1 MKKRQVVNHTPLSQG
16 FGGVWAKYKGGLGKL
31 PLYFMLTAIAL
42 LYIEPVFYMISMS
55 FKSTSDIIDPT
66 TKWFPKNATLI
77 NLQYAF
83 QQMNISTTFL
93 ANRSV
98 WASLMRST
106 LFVSVLTTFI
116 PAGIQV
122 LTCGIAGYAF
132 ARLKF
137 PFKKLLTVL
146 LVFTYIV
153 PPQTIA
159 IPYAWV
165 LNALGIV
172 NSPLAFIVPAIFA
185 GGIKGSLFIIIY
197 MQFFRKIPKEL
208 EEAAYIDGA
217 NRVSI
222 FFKVMFPLAKPA
234 IITVFLFSM
243 VWHWNESFLTSLIYT
258 RVGTLGT
265 QIKVLE
271 KAIENVPY
279 DYSIQPVKMACALL
293 FMVPMLVIYFFT
305 QKHFTQ
311 SIERTGLVE

>member
-1 MKKRQVVNHTPLSQG
+1 MKKATINHSALSRG
-16 FGGVWAKYKGGLGKL
+16 FAGIWAKYKGIIGKI

-66 TKWFPKNATLI
+66 TKWFPKNATLV
-77 NLQYAF
+77 NMEYAF
-83 QQMNISTTFL
+83 KQMSIGTTFL
-93 ANRSV
+93 PNRSV
-98 WASLMRST
+98 WDSLMRST
-106 LFVSVLTTFI
+106 LFVSVLTTFP
-116 PAGIQV
+116 PALLQV

-132 ARLKF
+132 ARLSF

-146 LVFTYIV
+146 LVFSYIV

-165 LNALGIV
+165 LRALGIV
-172 NSPLAFIVPAIFA
+172 NSPLAFIIPAIFA

-217 NRVSI
+217 NRVGI

-234 IITVFLFSM
+234 MITVFLFSM

-258 RVGTLGT
+258 RVNTLGT
-265 QIKVLE
+265 QIKALE
-271 KAIENVPY
+271 KSIETVPY

-293 FMVPMLVIYFFT
+293 FMAPMLVIYFFT